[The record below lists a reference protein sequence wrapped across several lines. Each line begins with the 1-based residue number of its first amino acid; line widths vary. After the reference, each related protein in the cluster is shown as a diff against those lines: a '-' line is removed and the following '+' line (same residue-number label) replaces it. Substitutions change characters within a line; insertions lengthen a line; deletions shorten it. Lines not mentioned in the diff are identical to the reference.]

1 MENRNSRRSIP
12 GINIT
17 PLVDVMMVLLCIVF
31 VTAPLMTQGVEVELP
46 QTRTVAALP
55 TDSEHL
61 VLSIDKNG
69 RVFIEEYEVKMEEL
83 KDRLE
88 SLVAK
93 QKKAL
98 YLKADA
104 QVPYGSVVRVMG
116 EIKAAGIDKLGMV
129 AEEPETKGKKRK

>member
-1 MENRNSRRSIP
+1 MDNRNSRRSIP

-61 VLSIDKNG
+61 VLSIDKTG
-69 RVFIEEYEVKMEEL
+69 RVFVEEYEVKMEEL
-83 KDRLE
+83 KERLE

-129 AEEPETKGKKRK
+129 AEEPETKAKKRK

>member
-1 MENRNSRRSIP
+1 MDNRNSRRSIP

-61 VLSIDKNG
+61 VLSIDKTG

>member
-61 VLSIDKNG
+61 VLSIDKTG

-83 KDRLE
+83 KERLE

>member
-1 MENRNSRRSIP
+1 MDNRNSRRSIP

-61 VLSIDKNG
+61 VLSIDKTG

-104 QVPYGSVVRVMG
+104 QVPYGTVVRVMG

-129 AEEPETKGKKRK
+129 AEEPAAKPRKRK